1 MASKVEQKLI
11 TTYEARVT
19 DVERQMKKVERAQ
32 KKAFNDNQIKR
43 FNKSIG
49 QSGTAAG
56 KMRNTFSQ
64 AGRSVAILEG
74 PLGGVSGRLG
84 AVGGALGSVNP
95 ALVAAGVA
103 MAAFAGVSVK
113 AVKAF
118 EAFEVQQKRT
128 DAVLKATGFSAGRTS
143 KQLEQLAQ
151 GVGLDTLASTTGV
164 RDAIAQ
170 LLTFRSVAGTTFDR
184 TIKLSQDLAAV
195 GFGTLSS
202 SAVQLGK
209 ALEDPVTGL
218 SALRRVGVSFTQT
231 QKDMIKNFMATGQV
245 AKAQNAILDA
255 VEKQV
260 GGAGAAA
267 GGGLAGAYDGLAES
281 TQILLE
287 RWGQQIASA
296 TGLTD
301 AIRGIA
307 GAVDEVNQKATPKGQ
322 LETVNNQI
330 ARTREVIGAYNSN
343 PHTAPWVNAAEGE
356 EKLLNELLAKRQE
369 ILRKIDQDSVD
380 AYGAYSKSLKV
391 QELAATE
398 RIESVIAAQQK
409 ILETAKKTPL
419 QRVIDTN
426 LSSAGVTADSDEG
439 KRIVDITKRAFAM
452 QTESKARTKVASA
465 AKKQSD
471 KVKEVIKALE
481 IEREQMGMN
490 ATQRRVQNALLKAG
504 SAATEEQK
512 EKIEQLVVANENWT
526 KNNEMAMEAASF
538 MGQHVQD
545 QFSAITSQIETGND
559 ALDSFIQSMLD
570 ATMQASLFGTGPLGS
585 MFGGGGP
592 GSTGG
597 GLVSSLASIATSFLG
612 FDKGGWTGP
621 GGKYTPK
628 GIVHGDEYVFSKE
641 ATRKLGVANLDALH
655 KSAKGFA
662 RGGFVGGPVPMI
674 PKPAAIP
681 APANRNTPSEIRLVV
696 EGSSEFDVRV
706 AGVAGPVAVQ
716 IVDQAKPGI
725 IKAATAQSR
734 GNVVNDLNAYEQ
746 NKGGGWLG

>member
-1 MASKVEQKLI
+1 MASKLEQKLI

-103 MAAFAGVSVK
+103 MAAFAAVSVK
-113 AVKAF
+113 AVNAF

-307 GAVDEVNQKATPKGQ
+307 GAVDEVNHKATLPGQ
-322 LETVNNQI
+322 LETTNEDIDRVQ
-330 ARTREVIGAYNSN
+330 AKLLHFQKPTQGRGGRTGRIE
-343 PHTAPWVNAAEGE
+343 
-356 EKLLNELLAKRQE
+356 LLNEELRELHSKRKE
-369 ILRKIDQDSVD
+369 ILKQIDQESVE
-380 AYGAYSKSLKV
+380 AYSSYSKSLKA

-398 RIESVIAAQQK
+398 RIQSVIAAQQK

-481 IEREQMGMN
+481 VEREQMSMN
-490 ATQRRVQNALLKAG
+490 VLQRRVHNELIKAG
-504 SAATEEQK
+504 SAATKEQK
-512 EKIEQLVVANENWT
+512 AEIEQLVIANDNWAK
-526 KNNEMAMEAASF
+526 KNEKAMGIASF
-538 MGQHVQD
+538 AGQHIQSE
-545 QFSAITSQIETGND
+545 FSLITSQIETGND
-559 ALDSFIQSMLD
+559 ALDRFVQSMLD
-570 ATMQASLFGTGPLGS
+570 AGVQAALFGSGPFGS
-585 MFGGGGP
+585 FFGGGASSSGP
-592 GSTGG
+592 NGG
-597 GLVSSLASIATSFLG
+597 GMVAALATMASSFLG
-612 FDKGGWTGP
+612 FDGGGWTGP

-662 RGGFVGGPVPMI
+662 KGGFVGGPVPMI
-674 PKPAAIP
+674 PKPAASTPQP
-681 APANRNTPSEIRLVV
+681 AR
-696 EGSSEFDVRV
+696 
-706 AGVAGPVAVQ
+706 
-716 IVDQAKPGI
+716 
-725 IKAATAQSR
+725 
-734 GNVVNDLNAYEQ
+734 
-746 NKGGGWLG
+746 GGGGPMGATIEVKASKLLDFHIEQIAGMVVQRASAGLIAAGGQAGATIVQKNFSAMQSQTAAQVG